1 LLSTTRVSG
10 QGEAKV
16 KAALDA
22 VESGRGGGT
31 FYRAKEAM
39 EGRGDGAVRGT
50 ADGTSSTCR
59 LWEWRRGGGHLMR
72 GK

>member
-1 LLSTTRVSG
+1 LLLTTGGSG
-10 QGEAKV
+10 WGEAKV
-16 KAALDA
+16 EAALDA

-31 FYRAKEAM
+31 FYRAEEVT

-50 ADGTSSTCR
+50 AGGASLTCQLR
-59 LWEWRRGGGHLMR
+59 EWRRLGSHLMR